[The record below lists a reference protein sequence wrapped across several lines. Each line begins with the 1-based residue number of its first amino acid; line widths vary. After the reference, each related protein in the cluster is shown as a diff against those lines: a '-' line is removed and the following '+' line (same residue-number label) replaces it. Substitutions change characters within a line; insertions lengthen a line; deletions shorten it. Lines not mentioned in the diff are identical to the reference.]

1 MRLVNA
7 RYIVANK
14 RGIKLKLNLL
24 PLLFSPKQGRD
35 SIMEQYIKVNED
47 YFENEDLKGC
57 EILLMSMLEDRMESS
72 IQRPEFFDKK
82 MGDYFVIYTRE
93 ELSKKLGLN
102 LGTITN
108 MFKKL
113 VNKGYLVIKHQFNG
127 ASKLFLPRFNH
138 ETVTNEKVNN
148 DNVSSKIELPKSENF
163 ISNHRTKLNKY
174 ITDNTDNTCSETNSK
189 NHVNLN
195 QKTVVQKPDQTKVIK
210 QAELDVIANSLV
222 TKVHLPKPAVN
233 IMKTFSFGDPKKL
246 YAYAGLLFKAKSAVS
261 KQAKS
266 VQNAQEALSF
276 ELNTDYQ
283 ETLDQDLKRIIVS
296 ANKKTSQPEGYMMTS
311 LIDMFQNKVNDYCSH
326 DVQSVIG

>member
-1 MRLVNA
+1 M
-7 RYIVANK
+7 
-14 RGIKLKLNLL
+14 
-24 PLLFSPKQGRD
+24 KQF
-35 SIMEQYIKVNED
+35 IKVNED
-47 YFENEDLKGC
+47 YFEDENLKGC

-82 MGDYFVIYTRE
+82 MGDHFVIYTRE

-127 ASKLFLPRFNH
+127 ASKLFLPKFNH
-138 ETVTNEKVNN
+138 ETSN
-148 DNVSSKIELPKSENF
+148 DNVNLKFELPKNENF
-163 ISNHRTKLNKY
+163 ISNHRTKLNKQ
-174 ITDNTDNTCSETNSK
+174 ITDNTNDTCSRTNSPK
-189 NHVNLN
+189 DSHL
-195 QKTVVQKPDQTKVIK
+195 TQKPDQNKVIK

-222 TKVHLPKPAVN
+222 TKVHLPKQAVN

-261 KQAKS
+261 KQAKN

-283 ETLDQDLKRIIVS
+283 ETLDTDLKRIIVS
-296 ANKKTSQPEGYMMTS
+296 ANKKTSQPDGYLMTS

-326 DVQSVIG
+326 SVQSVIG

>member
-1 MRLVNA
+1 M
-7 RYIVANK
+7 
-14 RGIKLKLNLL
+14 
-24 PLLFSPKQGRD
+24 KQF
-35 SIMEQYIKVNED
+35 IKVSED
-47 YFENEDLKGC
+47 YFEDENLRGC

-82 MGDYFVIYTRE
+82 MGDHFVIYTRE

-127 ASKLFLPRFNH
+127 ASKLFLPKFNH
-138 ETVTNEKVNN
+138 ETSN
-148 DNVSSKIELPKSENF
+148 DNVSSNFELPKSEIF
-163 ISNHRTKLNKY
+163 ISNHRTKLNKQ
-174 ITDNTDNTCSETNSK
+174 ITDNTNDTCSRTNSSK
-189 NHVNLN
+189 NSNIT
-195 QKTVVQKPDQTKVIK
+195 QKPVVQKPDQNKVIQ

-222 TKVHLPKPAVN
+222 TKVHLPKQAVN

-261 KQAKS
+261 KQAKNIL
-266 VQNAQEALSF
+266 NAQEALSF

-283 ETLDQDLKRIIVS
+283 ETLDTDLKRIIVS
-296 ANKKTSQPEGYMMTS
+296 ANKKTSQPDGYMMAS
-311 LIDMFQNKVNDYCSH
+311 LMDMFQNKVNDYCSH
-326 DVQSVIG
+326 DVVSVIG

>member
-1 MRLVNA
+1 M
-7 RYIVANK
+7 
-14 RGIKLKLNLL
+14 
-24 PLLFSPKQGRD
+24 KQF
-35 SIMEQYIKVNED
+35 IKVSED
-47 YFENEDLKGC
+47 YFEDENLKGC

-82 MGDYFVIYTRE
+82 MGDHFVIYTRA

-127 ASKLFLPRFNH
+127 ASELFLPKFNH
-138 ETVTNEKVNN
+138 ETSN
-148 DNVSSKIELPKSENF
+148 DNVSSKFELPKNENF
-163 ISNHRTKLNKY
+163 ISNHRTNSNKQ
-174 ITDNTDNTCSETNSK
+174 ITDNTNDTCSRTNSPK
-189 NHVNLN
+189 DSNI
-195 QKTVVQKPDQTKVIK
+195 TQKPDQNKVIK

-222 TKVHLPKPAVN
+222 TKVHLPKQAVN

-246 YAYAGLLFKAKSAVS
+246 YSYAGLLFKAKSAVS

-276 ELNTDYQ
+276 ELNTEYQ
-283 ETLDQDLKRIIVS
+283 ETLDTDLKRIIVS
-296 ANKKTSQPEGYMMTS
+296 ANKKTSHPDGYMMTS
-311 LIDMFQNKVNDYCSH
+311 LIDMFQNKVNDYCSREIP
-326 DVQSVIG
+326 SVIG

>member
-1 MRLVNA
+1 M
-7 RYIVANK
+7 
-14 RGIKLKLNLL
+14 
-24 PLLFSPKQGRD
+24 KQF
-35 SIMEQYIKVNED
+35 IKVSEN
-47 YFENEDLKGC
+47 YFEDENLKGC

-82 MGDYFVIYTRE
+82 MGDHFVIYTRE

-113 VNKGYLVIKHQFNG
+113 VNKGYLVVKHQFNG
-127 ASKLFLPRFNH
+127 ASKLFLPKFNH
-138 ETVTNEKVNN
+138 ETSN
-148 DNVSSKIELPKSENF
+148 DNVSSKFELPKSENF

-174 ITDNTDNTCSETNSK
+174 ITDNTDNTLSRTNSSK
-189 NHVNLN
+189 DSNLT
-195 QKTVVQKPDQTKVIK
+195 QKPVVQKPDQNKVIQ

-222 TKVHLPKPAVN
+222 TKVHLPKQAVSV
-233 IMKTFSFGDPKKL
+233 MKTFSFGDPKKL

-261 KQAKS
+261 KQARS
-266 VQNAQEALSF
+266 IQNAQEALSF

-283 ETLDQDLKRIIVS
+283 ETLDTDLKRIIVS

-311 LIDMFQNKVNDYCSH
+311 LMDMFQNKVNDYCIH
-326 DVQSVIG
+326 DVVYQ

>member
-1 MRLVNA
+1 M
-7 RYIVANK
+7 
-14 RGIKLKLNLL
+14 
-24 PLLFSPKQGRD
+24 KQF
-35 SIMEQYIKVNED
+35 IKVSED
-47 YFENEDLKGC
+47 YFEDENLKGC

-82 MGDYFVIYTRE
+82 MGDHFVIYTRE

-127 ASKLFLPRFNH
+127 ASKLFLPKFNH
-138 ETVTNEKVNN
+138 ETNN
-148 DNVSSKIELPKSENF
+148 DNVSSNFELTKSENF
-163 ISNHRTKLNKY
+163 ISNHRTKLNKQ
-174 ITDNTDNTCSETNSK
+174 ITDNTDNTCSRTNSPK
-189 NHVNLN
+189 DSSIT
-195 QKTVVQKPDQTKVIK
+195 QKPVVQKPDQNKVIK

-222 TKVHLPKPAVN
+222 TKVHLPKQAVN

-246 YAYAGLLFKAKSAVS
+246 YSYAGLLFKAKSAVS

-266 VQNAQEALSF
+266 IQNAQEALSF

-283 ETLDQDLKRIIVS
+283 ETLDTDLKRIIVS

-311 LIDMFQNKVNDYCSH
+311 LMDMFQNKVNDYCSH
-326 DVQSVIG
+326 DVQSVIS

>member
-1 MRLVNA
+1 M
-7 RYIVANK
+7 
-14 RGIKLKLNLL
+14 
-24 PLLFSPKQGRD
+24 KQF
-35 SIMEQYIKVNED
+35 IKVSED
-47 YFENEDLKGC
+47 YFEDENLKGC

-82 MGDYFVIYTRE
+82 MGDHFVIYTRE

-127 ASKLFLPRFNH
+127 ASKLFLPKFNH
-138 ETVTNEKVNN
+138 ETSN
-148 DNVSSKIELPKSENF
+148 DNVSSKFELPKSENF
-163 ISNHRTKLNKY
+163 ISNHRTKLNKQ
-174 ITDNTDNTCSETNSK
+174 ITDNTDNTCSRTNSSK
-189 NHVNLN
+189 DSNFT
-195 QKTVVQKPDQTKVIK
+195 QKPVVQKPDQNKVIK

-222 TKVHLPKPAVN
+222 TKVHLPKQAVN
-233 IMKTFSFGDPKKL
+233 IMKTFAFGDPKKL

-283 ETLDQDLKRIIVS
+283 ETLDTDLKRIIVS
-296 ANKKTSQPEGYMMTS
+296 ANKKTSRPEGYMMTS
-311 LIDMFQNKVNDYCSH
+311 LMDMFQNKVNDYCSH
-326 DVQSVIG
+326 DVQSVIS

>member
-1 MRLVNA
+1 M
-7 RYIVANK
+7 
-14 RGIKLKLNLL
+14 
-24 PLLFSPKQGRD
+24 KQF
-35 SIMEQYIKVNED
+35 IKVSED
-47 YFENEDLKGC
+47 YFKDENLKGC

-82 MGDYFVIYTRE
+82 MGDHFVIYTRE

-127 ASKLFLPRFNH
+127 ASKLFLPKFNH
-138 ETVTNEKVNN
+138 ETSN
-148 DNVSSKIELPKSENF
+148 DNVSSKFELPKSENF
-163 ISNHRTKLNKY
+163 ISNHRTNSNKQ
-174 ITDNTDNTCSETNSK
+174 ITDNTNDTCSRTNSPK
-189 NHVNLN
+189 DSNIT
-195 QKTVVQKPDQTKVIK
+195 QKPVVQKPDQNKVIK

-222 TKVHLPKPAVN
+222 TKVHLPKQAVN

-246 YAYAGLLFKAKSAVS
+246 YSYAGLLFKAKSAVS

-283 ETLDQDLKRIIVS
+283 ETLDTDLKRIIVS
-296 ANKKTSQPEGYMMTS
+296 ANKKTSQPDGYMMTS

-326 DVQSVIG
+326 DIQSVIS

>member
-1 MRLVNA
+1 M
-7 RYIVANK
+7 
-14 RGIKLKLNLL
+14 
-24 PLLFSPKQGRD
+24 KQF
-35 SIMEQYIKVNED
+35 IKVNED
-47 YFENEDLKGC
+47 YFGDENLKGC

-82 MGDYFVIYTRE
+82 MGDHFVIYTRE

-127 ASKLFLPRFNH
+127 ASKLFLPKFNH
-138 ETVTNEKVNN
+138 ETNN
-148 DNVSSKIELPKSENF
+148 DNVSSNFELPKSENF
-163 ISNHRTKLNKY
+163 ISNHRTKLNKQT
-174 ITDNTDNTCSETNSK
+174 TDNTNDTCSRTNSPK
-189 NHVNLN
+189 DSNI
-195 QKTVVQKPDQTKVIK
+195 TQKPDQNKVIK

-222 TKVHLPKPAVN
+222 TKVHLPKQAVN

-266 VQNAQEALSF
+266 IQNAQEALSF

-283 ETLDQDLKRIIVS
+283 ETLDTDLKRIIVS
-296 ANKKTSQPEGYMMTS
+296 ANKKTSQPDGYMMTS
-311 LIDMFQNKVNDYCSH
+311 LMDMFQNKVNDYCIH
-326 DVQSVIG
+326 DVVYQ

>member
-1 MRLVNA
+1 M
-7 RYIVANK
+7 
-14 RGIKLKLNLL
+14 
-24 PLLFSPKQGRD
+24 KQF
-35 SIMEQYIKVNED
+35 IKVSED
-47 YFENEDLKGC
+47 YFEDENLKGC

-82 MGDYFVIYTRE
+82 MGDHFVIYTRE

-127 ASKLFLPRFNH
+127 ASKLFLPKFNH
-138 ETVTNEKVNN
+138 ETSN
-148 DNVSSKIELPKSENF
+148 DNVSSKFELPKSENF
-163 ISNHRTKLNKY
+163 ISNHRTKLNKQ
-174 ITDNTDNTCSETNSK
+174 TDNTNDTCSRTNSLK
-189 NHVNLN
+189 DSNI
-195 QKTVVQKPDQTKVIK
+195 TQKPDQNKVIQ

-222 TKVHLPKPAVN
+222 TKAHLPKQAVN
-233 IMKTFSFGDPKKL
+233 VMKTFSFGDPKKL

-261 KQAKS
+261 KQAKN
-266 VQNAQEALSF
+266 VQNAQTALSF

-283 ETLDQDLKRIIVS
+283 ETLDTDLKRIIVS
-296 ANKKTSQPEGYMMTS
+296 ANKKTSQPDGYMMTS

-326 DVQSVIG
+326 SVQSVIG

>member
-1 MRLVNA
+1 M
-7 RYIVANK
+7 
-14 RGIKLKLNLL
+14 
-24 PLLFSPKQGRD
+24 KQF
-35 SIMEQYIKVNED
+35 IKVNEN
-47 YFENEDLKGC
+47 YFEDENLKGC

-72 IQRPEFFDKK
+72 IQRSEFFDKK
-82 MGDYFVIYTRE
+82 MGDHFVIYTRD

-127 ASKLFLPRFNH
+127 ASKLFLPKFNH
-138 ETVTNEKVNN
+138 ETSN

-163 ISNHRTKLNKY
+163 ISNHRTKLNKQ
-174 ITDNTDNTCSETNSK
+174 ITDNTNNTSSQTISLKDSNIT
-189 NHVNLN
+189 
-195 QKTVVQKPDQTKVIK
+195 QKPVVQKPDQNKVIK

-222 TKVHLPKPAVN
+222 TKVHLPKQAVN

-283 ETLDQDLKRIIVS
+283 KTLDTDLKRIIVS
-296 ANKKTSQPEGYMMTS
+296 ANKKTSRPDGYMMTS
-311 LIDMFQNKVNDYCSH
+311 LMDMFQNKVNDYCSH

>member
-1 MRLVNA
+1 M
-7 RYIVANK
+7 
-14 RGIKLKLNLL
+14 
-24 PLLFSPKQGRD
+24 KQF
-35 SIMEQYIKVNED
+35 IKVSED
-47 YFENEDLKGC
+47 YFEDENLKGC

-82 MGDYFVIYTRE
+82 MGDHFVIYTRE

-113 VNKGYLVIKHQFNG
+113 VNKGYLVVKHQFNG
-127 ASKLFLPRFNH
+127 ASKLFLPKFNH
-138 ETVTNEKVNN
+138 ETSN
-148 DNVSSKIELPKSENF
+148 DNVSSKFELPKSENF
-163 ISNHRTKLNKY
+163 ISNHRTKLNKQ
-174 ITDNTDNTCSETNSK
+174 ITDNTDNTCSETNSSK
-189 NHVNLN
+189 DSNLT
-195 QKTVVQKPDQTKVIK
+195 QKLVVQKPGQNKVIQ
-210 QAELDVIANSLV
+210 QAELDVIASSLV
-222 TKVHLPKPAVN
+222 TKVHLPKQAVN

-283 ETLDQDLKRIIVS
+283 ETLDTDLKRIIVS

-311 LIDMFQNKVNDYCSH
+311 LMDMFQNKVNDYCID
-326 DVQSVIG
+326 DVVYQ

>member
-1 MRLVNA
+1 MQ
-7 RYIVANK
+7 
-14 RGIKLKLNLL
+14 
-24 PLLFSPKQGRD
+24 F
-35 SIMEQYIKVNED
+35 IKVNED
-47 YFENEDLKGC
+47 YFGDENLKGC

-82 MGDYFVIYTRE
+82 MGDHFVIYTRE

-113 VNKGYLVIKHQFNG
+113 VNKGYLVVKHQFNG
-127 ASKLFLPRFNH
+127 ASKLFLPKFNH
-138 ETVTNEKVNN
+138 ETNN

-163 ISNHRTKLNKY
+163 ISNHRTKLNKQ
-174 ITDNTDNTCSETNSK
+174 ITDNTDNTCSETNSLK
-189 NHVNLN
+189 DSNL
-195 QKTVVQKPDQTKVIK
+195 TQKPDQNKVIK

-222 TKVHLPKPAVN
+222 TKVHLPKQAVN

-266 VQNAQEALSF
+266 IQNAQEALSF

-283 ETLDQDLKRIIVS
+283 ETLDTDLKRIIVL
-296 ANKKTSQPEGYMMTS
+296 ANKKTSQPDGYMMAS
-311 LIDMFQNKVNDYCSH
+311 LMDMFQNKVNDYCSH

>member
-1 MRLVNA
+1 M
-7 RYIVANK
+7 
-14 RGIKLKLNLL
+14 
-24 PLLFSPKQGRD
+24 KQF
-35 SIMEQYIKVNED
+35 IKVNED
-47 YFENEDLKGC
+47 YFEDENLKGC

-82 MGDYFVIYTRE
+82 MGDHFVIYTRA

-102 LGTITN
+102 LGTVTN

-127 ASKLFLPRFNH
+127 ASKLFLPKFNH
-138 ETVTNEKVNN
+138 ETSN
-148 DNVSSKIELPKSENF
+148 DNVSSKFELPKNENF
-163 ISNHRTKLNKY
+163 ISNHRTKLNKQ
-174 ITDNTDNTCSETNSK
+174 ITDNTNNTCSLKDSNII
-189 NHVNLN
+189 
-195 QKTVVQKPDQTKVIK
+195 QKPVVQKPDQNKVIK

-222 TKVHLPKPAVN
+222 TKVHLPKQAVN

-246 YAYAGLLFKAKSAVS
+246 YSYAGLLFKAKSAVS

-266 VQNAQEALSF
+266 IQNAQEALSF

-283 ETLDQDLKRIIVS
+283 ETLDTDLKRIIVS

-311 LIDMFQNKVNDYCSH
+311 LMDMFQNKVNDYCSH
-326 DVQSVIG
+326 DVQSVIS

>member
-1 MRLVNA
+1 
-7 RYIVANK
+7 
-14 RGIKLKLNLL
+14 
-24 PLLFSPKQGRD
+24 
-35 SIMEQYIKVNED
+35 
-47 YFENEDLKGC
+47 
-57 EILLMSMLEDRMESS
+57 MSMLEDRMESS

-82 MGDYFVIYTRE
+82 MGDHFVIYTRE

-127 ASKLFLPRFNH
+127 ASKLFLPKFNH
-138 ETVTNEKVNN
+138 ETSN
-148 DNVSSKIELPKSENF
+148 DNVSSNFELPKSENF
-163 ISNHRTKLNKY
+163 ISNHRTKLNKQT
-174 ITDNTDNTCSETNSK
+174 TDNTNDTCSRTNSPK
-189 NHVNLN
+189 DSNIT
-195 QKTVVQKPDQTKVIK
+195 QKPVVQKPDQNKVIK

-222 TKVHLPKPAVN
+222 TKVHLPKQAVN

-266 VQNAQEALSF
+266 IQNAQEALSF

-283 ETLDQDLKRIIVS
+283 ETLDTDLKRIIVL
-296 ANKKTSQPEGYMMTS
+296 ANKKTSQPDGYMMTS
-311 LIDMFQNKVNDYCSH
+311 LMDMFQNKVNDYCSH
-326 DVQSVIG
+326 DVVSMIG